1 MEYIYI
7 LTTFPEAKRDSV
19 LEEDAQTFEDILG
32 QYADLCRS
40 DPVTPAAP
48 ESDRNHPA
56 TTAPTASTSPRHQ
69 VNTAEQADSMK
80 IPC

>member
-48 ESDRNHPA
+48 ESDPA
-56 TTAPTASTSPRHQ
+56 TTAPTASTSAPTPGKH
-69 VNTAEQADSMK
+69 S
-80 IPC
+80 